1 MRKLDNSKNGERTR
15 SRCVLRSSRTTAD
28 DLESMGEP
36 ISKHRV
42 MDIILSG
49 MTNEYELIQFQ
60 AMKDSEF
67 SLDDLKFTMRNIY
80 VNGLHNSGRPGRGS
94 ATSADAARRDKS
106 GLKCHSCG
114 KTGHFQRECTTNTKR
129 SPTHRM
135 PTRSSLRRKEQHPR
149 PSGARFTTQRLTTTP
164 KAQAAGKSSQDSP
177 AQQTRGKVHNA
188 NAATQEKQARRLLFP
203 RMT

>member
-49 MTNEYELIQFQ
+49 VTNEYEPIQYQ

-67 SLDDLKFTMRNIY
+67 SLDYLKFTMRNMY
-80 VNGLHNSGRPGRGS
+80 VNELHHKSGRQGRGS
-94 ATSADAARRDKS
+94 AMSADAARRDKY
-106 GLKCHSCG
+106 GLNATQAAKRDIFNGSA
-114 KTGHFQRECTTNTKR
+114 RRIRKR
-129 SPTHRM
+129 SPTHQM
-135 PTRSSLRRKEQHPR
+135 PTRRSSLRRKEQRPR
-149 PSGARFTTQRLTTTP
+149 PVVQYLEPPREHNGAR
-164 KAQAAGKSSQDSP
+164 SP
-177 AQQTRGKVHNA
+177 T
-188 NAATQEKQARRLLFP
+188 ATARQE
-203 RMT
+203 